1 MIRGDRMK
9 FTGEKMKLTKMTSK
23 ELSTLNLQE
32 LISKILEESEERLI
46 KKSLQESCWAYSVAD
61 EAIILIYESG
71 SILIVDAYGNRLEFD
86 GDVGIILESKDAI
99 SKAFSTEIASR
110 YLELK
115 QLKQEADEQRLIAAR
130 NAQELQEY
138 ERLKQKFG

>member
-1 MIRGDRMK
+1 MK
-9 FTGEKMKLTKMTSK
+9 FIGKKMKLTRMTAE
-23 ELSTLNLQE
+23 ELNTLNLQE

-46 KKSLQESCWAYSVAD
+46 KDFLQESCWAYPVAE

-71 SILIVDAYGNRLEFD
+71 SILIAEVYFDRLVAFSA
-86 GDVGIILESKDAI
+86 DVELILKSKDAI

-115 QLKQEADEQRLIAAR
+115 RLREEADEQRLIAAR

>member
-1 MIRGDRMK
+1 
-9 FTGEKMKLTKMTSK
+9 MKLTRMTSE
-23 ELSTLNLQE
+23 ELNTLNLQE

-46 KKSLQESCWAYSVAD
+46 KDFLQESCWAYSVAN

-71 SILIVDAYGNRLEFD
+71 SILVIDAYGDQLEFD

-99 SKAFSTEIASR
+99 AKAFSAEIASR

-115 QLKQEADEQRLIAAR
+115 QLKQEADEQRSIAAR
-130 NAQELQEY
+130 NAQELREY
-138 ERLKQKFG
+138 ERLKQIFG